1 MNTLTLSQ
9 RSIIHNCL
17 LDLKDSSSL
26 NNSSFLPIALDKLI
40 ASEGFGIEMSG
51 VFISTDEDLE
61 NIPEYLKEGIAFE
74 FMGEHVVLSFSDGVS
89 AISNW
94 CDNNAMSDR
103 ESILLK
109 CKILKAKFST
119 ED

>member
-1 MNTLTLSQ
+1 MNTLTLRQ
-9 RSIIHNCL
+9 KSIIHNCL

-26 NNSSFLPIALDKLI
+26 TIPSFLPVALDKL
-40 ASEGFGIEMSG
+40 ATLEGLGIDMSG
-51 VFISTDEDLE
+51 IYLSTDEDFE

-74 FMGEHVVLSFSDGVS
+74 FMGEHVVLSFSDGASV
-89 AISNW
+89 ISNW
-94 CDNNAMSDR
+94 CDNNAISDR

-109 CKILKAKFST
+109 CKILKAKLST

>member
-1 MNTLTLSQ
+1 MNTLTPRQ
-9 RSIIHNCL
+9 KNIIHNCL
-17 LDLKDSSSL
+17 LDLRDSSSL
-26 NNSSFLPIALDKLI
+26 TTPSFLPATLDKLVT
-40 ASEGFGIEMSG
+40 SEGFGIDMSG
-51 VFISTDEDLE
+51 IYLSTDEDFE

-74 FMGEHVVLSFSDGVS
+74 FMGEHVVLSFSDGASV
-89 AISNW
+89 ISNW
-94 CDNNAMSDR
+94 CDNNAISDR